1 MFGINNTSNSKFFII
16 IFWGTFC
23 LSMIILVIF
32 SFWLYFFPHVFGT
45 IFPVLKSEALYNET
59 LLSRGSGEEIFR
71 VTHITLSWFEANL
84 LELKWDTLY
93 VQSWSKDAIIEFYK
107 SALVFWNQ
115 DRLYKKIALL
125 EESSLPVQD
134 STWSVEQKDQT
145 KDFWEKNTT
154 EIEQSLDRIDDATKK
169 RWNYLQKPNTSQMIN
184 DNIHFLDIS
193 KEQIDW

>member
-1 MFGINNTSNSKFFII
+1 
-16 IFWGTFC
+16 
-23 LSMIILVIF
+23 MIILVIF
-32 SFWLYFFPHVFGT
+32 SFWLYFFPHVFGI

-71 VTHITLSWFEANL
+71 VTHIALSWFESNL
-84 LELKWDTLY
+84 LELQWDTLY
-93 VQSWSKDAIIEFYK
+93 VQSWSKDAILEFYK
-107 SALVFWNQ
+107 NALTFWDQ

-125 EESSLPVQD
+125 EESSLPVQG

-145 KDFWEKNTT
+145 KDFLEKNTT
-154 EIEQSLDRIDDATKK
+154 ELEQSLDRIDEASKK

-184 DNIHFLDIS
+184 NNIYFLDIS